1 MSCDDGRLL
10 ECAEMVVTT
19 LGRLGSRIASADGVE
34 EIPPAPARREVD
46 PTGAGDAYRAGL
58 VAGLLRGLDLA
69 TSGRVASLAATY
81 AIEQVGTAEHVYTK
95 HEFAARYVDAFGA
108 QLTDRFWAETT

>member
-1 MSCDDGRLL
+1 
-10 ECAEMVVTT
+10 VTT

-34 EIPPAPARREVD
+34 EIPPAPARRAVD

-58 VAGLLRGLDLA
+58 VADLLRGLDVA

-81 AIEQVGTAEHVYTK
+81 AIEQVGTAEHAYTK
-95 HEFAARYVDAFGA
+95 PEFATRYGEAFGA
-108 QLTDRFWAETT
+108 ELPARFFG